1 MRVLRGEGTG
11 QVVGGLPIGRGTLL
25 AVATSSALTA
35 FLYLSWWDVT
45 FAFQQPRFWF
55 ALCVPCAAVLL
66 RRHVSP
72 PIAIWWL
79 LGAVTIFWSL
89 APGAT
94 AVSLLWEAANVVAFA
109 AGWWR
114 VGAAV
119 LSVALLAAGL
129 ETALSLSVFG
139 SAAYVSG
146 SVHYIV
152 GAQALAV
159 VPLAFRWLF
168 NGAMLT
174 LRVGSGLLLLVST
187 YAVLMSGAR
196 AVYLPF
202 VLVTMAMVVRAS
214 AGSKAKWLPAT
225 VVVITLLVTMGV
237 DQVVPGSPVQTA
249 LGTKAVPG
257 VQAEGLSEH
266 GVFSQ
271 RLRLWEQTVSMAV
284 GHPLGT
290 GAGTYA
296 AVTHAFQK
304 YPMLWS
310 RSAHNY
316 YLETLATGGWLRF
329 TVLVILLGGALWRAW
344 RSSSWHWSLA
354 AAGLWAT
361 LAFDVTSLYPI
372 FMMYAFLMLG
382 ASNARLETADPNEA
396 GATS

>member
-1 MRVLRGEGTG
+1 
-11 QVVGGLPIGRGTLL
+11 
-25 AVATSSALTA
+25 
-35 FLYLSWWDVT
+35 
-45 FAFQQPRFWF
+45 
-55 ALCVPCAAVLL
+55 
-66 RRHVSP
+66 
-72 PIAIWWL
+72 
-79 LGAVTIFWSL
+79 
-89 APGAT
+89 
-94 AVSLLWEAANVVAFA
+94 
-109 AGWWR
+109 
-114 VGAAV
+114 
-119 LSVALLAAGL
+119 
-129 ETALSLSVFG
+129 
-139 SAAYVSG
+139 
-146 SVHYIV
+146 
-152 GAQALAV
+152 
-159 VPLAFRWLF
+159 
-168 NGAMLT
+168 
-174 LRVGSGLLLLVST
+174 
-187 YAVLMSGAR
+187 
-196 AVYLPF
+196 
-202 VLVTMAMVVRAS
+202 
-214 AGSKAKWLPAT
+214 PAT

-249 LGTKAVPG
+249 LGTKDVPG

-382 ASNARLETADPNEA
+382 ASNARLETADPNDA
-396 GATS
+396 